1 MHLQGGSGA
10 GLGIAALLSTGHC
23 LAHWGGSSCCVWIEN
38 GFSLFS
44 HLWSGKCMPPL
55 FSEPSQT
62 GKNDPSSSLVF
73 LSYPSSPCLRLSCPP
88 AKWCSTPVFY
98 LRHSCVSKPQTSGAP
113 EEQTHADPLEEG
125 FPALW
130 LVLACRRRQWLQHCA
145 SEFMSHPW
153 AAEEEYWTISAGFMI
168 SLQKFG
174 ASNLVLILLYIPFL
188 VFFPKFLLLSG
199 REEWMLDKKGV
210 RMRRTYYLTSRG
222 TEAEQK
228 EEISTGRGK
237 PHL

>member
-1 MHLQGGSGA
+1 MEMHLQGGSGA

-145 SEFMSHPW
+145 SEFMVNRNTQLLPPGSVSVPRLVGG
-153 AAEEEYWTISAGFMI
+153 TVGRRPQGPLSA
-168 SLQKFG
+168 
-174 ASNLVLILLYIPFL
+174 
-188 VFFPKFLLLSG
+188 
-199 REEWMLDKKGV
+199 
-210 RMRRTYYLTSRG
+210 RRL
-222 TEAEQK
+222 
-228 EEISTGRGK
+228 
-237 PHL
+237 